1 MDPWFKF
8 FASDYL
14 LDENVDALPLE
25 AQGILVRLWCLAWRD
40 QLLKDDPD
48 TLARRAMV
56 DPKAMR
62 KHWAGLRAFFRETP
76 EGLVSDRME
85 RERSES
91 RCVSESRRLG
101 ARLTNEK
108 RWGKRDGERVAG
120 PSLTDRSAIA
130 QRQVERVAQV
140 SLSESESDTEQNP
153 PTPPS
158 GGQGAPKPVEPE
170 AVKPRR
176 TRRSRQQAEA
186 EAFSAYRPETVA
198 LAKAVV
204 ADTPRED
211 ESGRVIRVDA
221 ALLAERLDGL
231 LQANAD
237 LTPEILQ
244 RAWKAYVGGKPSKLK
259 APQYFFGRP
268 SDQGDNAANWRPFA
282 RLVWSAARKPA
293 PVPAAGPVL
302 LEPAV

>member
-14 LDENVDALPLE
+14 LDEGVDALPLE

-91 RCVSESRRLG
+91 RGVSESRRLG

-140 SLSESESDTEQNP
+140 SLSESESDTEIP
-153 PTPPS
+153 PPS
-158 GGQGAPKPVEPE
+158 GAPKPPEP
-170 AVKPRR
+170 VKPRR
-176 TRRSRQQAEA
+176 TRRSRVEILT
-186 EAFSAYRPETVA
+186 AFPEPVREVVNTLGPEWHRQDPDGRAIDTRPEEFGEAVA
-198 LAKAVV
+198 RILGAQV
-204 ADTPRED
+204 E
-211 ESGRVIRVDA
+211 
-221 ALLAERLDGL
+221 
-231 LQANAD
+231 
-237 LTPEILQ
+237 LTPEVLIAAG
-244 RAWKAYVGGKPSKLK
+244 RAYLASNRTRYRAPQWFFGVGKPE
-259 APQYFFGRP
+259 
-268 SDQGDNAANWRPFA
+268 D
-282 RLVWSAARKPA
+282 PA
-293 PVPAAGPVL
+293 PWVGYVRGELTRRQREAQPALPLAAGL
-302 LEPAV
+302 